1 MRIKNSVVIVTGASA
16 GIGRETALLL
26 ARRGA
31 HVWAVARSK
40 DKLDAVVEEAAAAGG
55 GRGGS
60 VTAFAGDVAVDEDRA
75 ALVDAVTAA
84 HGRVDVLVN
93 NAGLGWMG
101 LVADMPAAQVRRL
114 FEVNVLGLIDLT
126 QRVLPGMIERG
137 HGHIVN
143 VSSIAGWVSVPP
155 LSVYSSTKFA
165 VVGFTD
171 GLRRELVGKG
181 ITVALVNPGPINT
194 GFSERAVKEDVGE
207 IRDKSMGGFPSSV
220 VAHAIARSIR
230 LAHVPGYA
238 TMASPRIMGLAR
250 LGAVPGVA
258 LLLDLASIG
267 ARQLAPRRDR
277 HTP

>member
-26 ARRGA
+26 ARKGA

-40 DKLDAVVEEAAAAGG
+40 DKLDAVVEEAAAAGD

-165 VVGFTD
+165 VVGFSD

-181 ITVALVNPGPINT
+181 VTVALVNPGPINT